1 MIKHQY
7 TGLNRL
13 LLDPRRKGVTF
24 EQDLKKEKKRK
35 REQKNVETRET
46 CCARETPWAGSFYAN
61 LT

>member
-35 REQKNVETRET
+35 REAVQWVNVIVIH
-46 CCARETPWAGSFYAN
+46 AW
-61 LT
+61 